1 MTNKNCPQSLHV
13 GVSEVVNHS
22 NAKAIAAAESE
33 VVKPSVVLRCDECG
47 KDFQPYRVKR
57 DRYCSD
63 RCFWDAWNAS
73 HVRLHRA
80 DLFAAFGKDW
90 PAKIAAARDKRKGAA

>member
-1 MTNKNCPQSLHV
+1 
-13 GVSEVVNHS
+13 VSDS
-22 NAKAIAAAESE
+22 QDALAMRDNALSSE
-33 VVKPSVVLRCDECG
+33 CGLLVRCMECG
-47 KDFQPYRVKR
+47 KEYRKTR
-57 DRYCSD
+57 DWSAYCSPEC
-63 RCFWDAWNAS
+63 RWENWKQT